1 MTNAPPPSY
10 DGLTDT
16 PHTPLPVPLPAHS
29 PLGQLTTRVEAIEEL
44 AAQARGVMRVLILL
58 GGLFTA
64 ACTGGFA
71 WVWSLNAAM
80 ASHDA
85 AIERNAERLEEHR
98 RRGGPQGHPESVL
111 EHTSQNRERIRA
123 VEQRLDRMDRA
134 LDAMDDKLDEVLERL
149 PRRGR

>member
-1 MTNAPPPSY
+1 MSSNATPPPAY
-10 DGLTDT
+10 DTG
-16 PHTPLPVPLPAHS
+16 PHTPLPVQVPPHS
-29 PLGQLTTRVEAIEEL
+29 PLGQLTTRVDAIEEL
-44 AAQARGVMRVLILL
+44 AAQARGVVRVLFLL

-80 ASHDA
+80 ATHEG
-85 AIERNAERLEEHR
+85 AIERNTERLDEHR

-111 EHTSQNRERIRA
+111 ERTQQNAERVRA
-123 VEQRLDRMDRA
+123 IEQRLDRMDRS
-134 LDAMDDKLDEVLERL
+134 LDELDTKLDEVLDRL